1 MKKFLVISLVVIFVI
16 GFALVNSKKKAEAVA
31 LPVMDN
37 CWNNDATEIVSLT
50 MRPSF
55 REGFNW
61 RVGVKY
67 TEDGFPAILEN
78 TEYGYTPEI
87 LVNMFTYEIIWKHFQ
102 EIGDASEGCGND

>member
-1 MKKFLVISLVVIFVI
+1 MKKILVISLVVILVI
-16 GFALVNSKKKAEAVA
+16 GFVLVNSRKKAEAVA
-31 LPVMDN
+31 LPIMEK
-37 CWNNDATEIVSLT
+37 CWNNETTEIVSLT
-50 MRPSF
+50 TRPNF

-67 TEDGFPAILEN
+67 TIDGFPAILEN

-87 LVNMFTYEIIWKHFQ
+87 LVNMFTHEIVWKHFQ